1 MLCKNFTLNIVKGP
15 LYNER
20 KTFINVGGLAQL
32 VERKIPNLKAGRS
45 IRSLLKYFFCLQ
57 EIWVFGDLGNLLTV
71 F

>member
-45 IRSLLKYFFCLQ
+45 IRSLLKFFFVCKKFGYL
-57 EIWVFGDLGNLLTV
+57 EIWETF
-71 F
+71 